1 MMDDSICYILIPRQP
16 VQTDYSALKLPNNVM
31 VIVNKDFYELMA
43 YVDFHS
49 TVNSTCALEAPSLGV
64 QNIMINIQDLS
75 KNYYELI
82 LNNKNITR
90 YANTPNEYVKIINNF
105 AKIDKKTIQESNNDI
120 IKSHYTENIKK
131 VLNKLNL
138 I

>member
-1 MMDDSICYILIPRQP
+1 
-16 VQTDYSALKLPNNVM
+16 
-31 VIVNKDFYELMA
+31 MA

-105 AKIDKKTIQESNNDI
+105 TKIDKKTIQESNDDI